1 MSEDEKQ
8 EPKLISP
15 KLHVLNAALTVVF
28 FFYMRGI
35 FMNHVPSLDPDV
47 INLVASFTALCLAG
61 VFWMAAGML
70 AVTWVD
76 WARAKEAAAS
86 E

>member
-8 EPKLISP
+8 EPKLISL
-15 KLHVLNAALTVVF
+15 KLHVLNAVLTVAF
-28 FFYMRGI
+28 FIFMRGV
-35 FMNHVPSLDPDV
+35 FMNHVPSLDSDV
-47 INLVASFTALCLAG
+47 INLVASFTSLCISG

-70 AVTWVD
+70 TVTWVD
-76 WARAKEAAAS
+76 WARSKEVAAS

>member
-1 MSEDEKQ
+1 MSEDKQ
-8 EPKLISP
+8 EPKLIST
-15 KLHVLNAALTVVF
+15 KLHVLNAALTVAF
-28 FFYMRGI
+28 FFFMRGV

-47 INLVASFTALCLAG
+47 INLVASFTSFCISG

-70 AVTWVD
+70 TVTWVD
-76 WARAKEAAAS
+76 WARSKEAAAS